1 MERSK
6 LYKPILFHQNQRH
19 PCYPIYE
26 HFFYLAV
33 LTQTKR
39 EMRLDVEIAKYLKQV
54 IQSEIPGSAVYLFG
68 SRADDNARGGDID
81 LMILTH
87 EPADK
92 RIFRKIRV
100 RFIKKYGWRK
110 IDLVNFTYSN
120 NSPFRKLIDTN
131 SIQL

>member
-1 MERSK
+1 
-6 LYKPILFHQNQRH
+6 
-19 PCYPIYE
+19 
-26 HFFYLAV
+26 
-33 LTQTKR
+33 
-39 EMRLDVEIAKYLKQV
+39 MRLDLEIAKYLKQV
-54 IQSEIPGSAVYLFG
+54 IQAELPGSTIYLFG

-100 RFIKKYGWRK
+100 GFIKKYGWRK

-120 NSPFRKLIDTN
+120 NSSFRKLIDIN

>member
-1 MERSK
+1 
-6 LYKPILFHQNQRH
+6 
-19 PCYPIYE
+19 
-26 HFFYLAV
+26 
-33 LTQTKR
+33 
-39 EMRLDVEIAKYLKQV
+39 MRLDVEIAKYLKQV

-120 NSPFRKLIDTN
+120 NSSFRKLIDTN

>member
-1 MERSK
+1 
-6 LYKPILFHQNQRH
+6 
-19 PCYPIYE
+19 
-26 HFFYLAV
+26 
-33 LTQTKR
+33 
-39 EMRLDVEIAKYLKQV
+39 MRLDLEIAKFLKQV
-54 IQSEIPGSAVYLFG
+54 IQSEIPGSTVYLFG